1 MTQYITIKKLE
12 KCLKAMAILDVIMI
26 APKDAWLRLTSYQ
39 ELEHAHSYVLR
50 NGSGDEL
57 TIIFT
62 ANGAL
67 IKGFD
72 HENELNQFGADE
84 WDSTFFEYTYANLP
98 KEFAELLNEDDIDNT
113 TFCMWCMDETNTWT
127 QNETKGNDG
136 GKSFLLNYICQTAE
150 EWCEWAKYYYEM
162 DIVPE
167 VVQKIYQEEQL
178 TKEDVIKLNMG
189 RDAKEVFAEIDKFAL
204 FT

>member
-26 APKDAWLRLTSYQ
+26 ASKDAWLRLTSYQ
-39 ELEHAHSYVLR
+39 ESEHTHSYVLR

-62 ANGAL
+62 TNGAL

-113 TFCMWCMDETNTWT
+113 TFCMWCMDETNAWT

-189 RDAKEVFAEIDKFAL
+189 RDAKEVFSEIDKFAL